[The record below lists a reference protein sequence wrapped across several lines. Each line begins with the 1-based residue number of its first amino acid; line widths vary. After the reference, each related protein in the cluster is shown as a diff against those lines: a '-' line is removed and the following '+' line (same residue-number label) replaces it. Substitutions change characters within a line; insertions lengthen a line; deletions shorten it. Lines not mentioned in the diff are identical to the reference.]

1 MRTFICQLVML
12 SVLVMSAE
20 GAMDVATDGLPHG
33 DDLMHQI
40 DATKSSSNDTSSNT
54 DLEGVHCQH
63 CCHGHV
69 LSITPHFLATT
80 AHIAATEHQCGE
92 TPYVL
97 NYAQAPPIPPPN
109 A

>member
-1 MRTFICQLVML
+1 MQTFICQLVML

-20 GAMDVATDGLPHG
+20 GATDVATDGVPHG

-40 DATKSSSNDTSSNT
+40 DATKSCSSDTSSDT

-69 LSITPHFLATT
+69 VSITPHFLATT
-80 AHIAATEHQCGE
+80 AHTAATEFQPGE
-92 TPYVL
+92 TPHVP
-97 NYAQAPPIPPPN
+97 NYAQAPPTPPPN

>member
-1 MRTFICQLVML
+1 MRTLICQLVLL

-33 DDLMHQI
+33 DDPTHQI
-40 DATKSSSNDTSSNT
+40 DATQSSSSDTNSDT

-69 LSITPHFLATT
+69 SITPHFLATT
-80 AHIAATEHQCGE
+80 AHNSATEHQTGQ

-97 NYAQAPPIPPPN
+97 NYAQAPPVPPPD